1 MVARIGFEG
10 IAGSHSEEAVL
21 QLFKSQPGFKGQA
34 TQPTGYNSFD
44 QVFKAVLNGDVEYGL
59 VPIENSI
66 AGSFFPV
73 VDLIISN
80 NLHVVGEF
88 EQEERQVL
96 AGLSGSELEDI
107 KEVHSHPYAFDQ
119 CRPFLGT
126 LGDKKLVQSLDT
138 AWSCQQIQQHKLT
151 GIAAIA
157 SKKAAALY
165 GLYVIYEIETSAVTR
180 YALVSKSP
188 VVPER
193 HLNPRTSIQVVLKN
207 QVGAMMKAIS
217 AFSLRDIRY
226 RSPTITF

>member
-10 IAGSHSEEAVL
+10 IMGSHSEEAVL
-21 QLFKSQPGFKGQA
+21 LLFKSQPAFKDQSS
-34 TQPTGYNSFD
+34 QPTGFQTFD
-44 QVFKAVLNGDVEYGL
+44 QVFKAVLNGEVEFGL

-80 NLHVVGEF
+80 NLHIIGEF

-96 AGLSGSELEDI
+96 AALPGSELKDI
-107 KEVHSHPYAFDQ
+107 TEVYSHPYAFDQ

-126 LGDKKLVQSLDT
+126 LEDKKFVQSLDT
-138 AWSCQQIQQHKLT
+138 AGSCQQIQQQKLT

-157 SKKAAALY
+157 SKKAASLY
-165 GLYVIYEIETSAVTR
+165 GLQVIHEIDTSAVTR
-180 YALVSKSP
+180 YVLVSKSP

-207 QVGAMMKAIS
+207 QIGAMMKATS
-217 AFSLRDIRY
+217 AFSLRDIR
-226 RSPTITF
+226 